1 VRMAKILLIT
11 DIHANHESLKTIL
24 ENAGNYDEIFVLGD
38 LVDYGPDPD
47 LVLDEVRG
55 AGAKI
60 IKGNHDE
67 AVGKNVDCRCGHELH
82 DVSEYTRNA
91 ISMKKLSDNDRRF
104 LSNLPEIL
112 KIESVNPPIILV
124 HGTLQQPLYGY
135 LYPWLRNEEICF
147 LLQEKKSYRLS
158 VGKGRCELGELTY
171 FVGHTHH
178 QFLRKV
184 GKATVINPG
193 SAGQPRD
200 GDTRASYAVYDTV
213 SNSVTF
219 YRIRY
224 DVEKVLSKL
233 RELVGDR
240 VIYEKLAK
248 VMREATV

>member
-1 VRMAKILLIT
+1 VGRILLIS
-11 DIHANHESLKTIL
+11 DIHANHDSLKAIL
-24 ENAGNYDEIFVLGD
+24 EVARNYDEVVVLGD

-47 LVLDEVRG
+47 LVLDEVRR

-91 ISMKKLSDNDRRF
+91 ISMRKLSDNDRKF
-104 LSNLPEIL
+104 LSDLPETL
-112 KIESVNPPIILV
+112 KIESAEPAMILV

-135 LYPWLRNEEICF
+135 LYPWLSNEEICF
-147 LLQEKKSYRLS
+147 LLQERKSYRLS
-158 VGKGRCELGELTY
+158 AGRKECELGVLTY

-200 GDTRASYAVYDTV
+200 GDVRASYAIYDT
-213 SNSVTF
+213 SDNSVSF
-219 YRIRY
+219 YRVKY
-224 DVEKVLSKL
+224 DVEKVLRKL
-233 RELVGDR
+233 RELIDDQ
-240 VIYEKLAK
+240 VIYGKLAK
-248 VMREATV
+248 VMREASV